1 MEMQGKIDFDTKK
14 YILLDMISS
23 WLFLHQYGYYCEF
36 KPEDF
41 MWYSTGHWKVTNCS
55 NICLFT
61 DVYQNSTDHI
71 DFIFVEKEVV

>member
-23 WLFLHQYGYYCEF
+23 WLFLYQYGYYSEF

-41 MWYSTGHWKVTNCS
+41 MWFSGGHWKIVNS
-55 NICLFT
+55 ANICL
-61 DVYQNSTDHI
+61 YS
-71 DFIFVEKEVV
+71 EVFQ